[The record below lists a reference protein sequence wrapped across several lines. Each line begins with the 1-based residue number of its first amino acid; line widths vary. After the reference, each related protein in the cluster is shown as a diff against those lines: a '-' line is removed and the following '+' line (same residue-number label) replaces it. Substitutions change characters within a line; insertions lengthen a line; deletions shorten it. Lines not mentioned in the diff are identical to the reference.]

1 MEFRI
6 GFDLSLII
14 LSAVIFA
21 ANLKTLKRNRARLG
35 RVQASWRLGFN
46 FALPGSRLRAVL
58 LLVPAA
64 AGAVWLNSQPGSV
77 KWLDALSFV
86 CLGLAFYPRY
96 NFAAVGREG
105 VLDRWVVIPWESV
118 GEKRVVEEGGR
129 RHLELRLK
137 PEPVGRA
144 EAKVVRIR
152 VPSDVSLTLD

>member
-21 ANLKTLKRNRARLG
+21 ANLKTLKKNRARLG

-77 KWLDALSFV
+77 KWLDALSP
-86 CLGLAFYPRY
+86 GNRSGKSASSKRR
-96 NFAAVGREG
+96 AAGTSSSG
-105 VLDRWVVIPWESV
+105 
-118 GEKRVVEEGGR
+118 
-129 RHLELRLK
+129 
-137 PEPVGRA
+137 
-144 EAKVVRIR
+144 
-152 VPSDVSLTLD
+152 